1 MSPEK
6 LPHPTDVELEILNVI
21 WSRGPSTV
29 REVHN
34 ELLKERETGYSTT
47 LKMMQVM
54 LEKGLL
60 QRDES
65 VRPQIYRPA
74 ETQEKTQRRLLDRL
88 VEGAFGGVI
97 SRLVIRALSENRS
110 SPDELREIKQ
120 LIRDAERE
128 RKK

>member
-1 MSPEK
+1 MSPNK

-21 WSRGPSTV
+21 WSRGASTV
-29 REVHN
+29 RQVHN

-65 VRPQIYRPA
+65 VRPQIYSTA
-74 ETQEKTQRRLLDRL
+74 ESQEKTQRRLLDRL
-88 VEGAFGGVI
+88 AEGAFGGVI
-97 SRLVIRALSENRS
+97 SRLVIRALSEHRS
-110 SPDELREIKQ
+110 TPDELKEIKQ
-120 LIRDAERE
+120 LIRDAERD
-128 RKK
+128 KKK